1 MMFKMKVI
9 SMAPMIMRYND
20 VGEFLEMEPL
30 FWMKPEALAAT
41 PGLMAENITWATR
54 VYHNFSLESVKVIKG
69 KQTSGEIINLMMKD
83 LKDNSEKVYLAHT
96 FDADGTQKMTP
107 QELSL
112 IGTSVDSIITF
123 DPNTFKEIIQVVTNE
138 FNGKDVKSI
147 RLMQDWV
154 WDENTK
160 QLSITYIGFKP
171 IIDRVDANGNFLNS
185 GPMFIRRMG
194 WDSL

>member
-1 MMFKMKVI
+1 MFKMKVI

-69 KQTSGEIINLMMKD
+69 KQTSGEILEIMIED
-83 LKDNSEKVYLAHT
+83 LRKNAEDVYLGIT
-96 FDADGTQKMTP
+96 FDADGNEKMDAKHIK
-107 QELSL
+107 LLGS
-112 IGTSVDSIITF
+112 SVDSIITF
-123 DPNTFKEIIQVVTNE
+123 DPKTFKEIIQVVKND
-138 FNGKDVKSI
+138 FKGKDIKNI